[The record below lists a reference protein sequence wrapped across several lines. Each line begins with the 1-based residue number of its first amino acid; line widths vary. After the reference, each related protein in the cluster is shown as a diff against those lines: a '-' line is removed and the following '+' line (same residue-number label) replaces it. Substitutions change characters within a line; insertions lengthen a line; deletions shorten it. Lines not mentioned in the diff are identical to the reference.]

1 MARLKASPIF
11 GPSVLDN
18 AAFAGPDPYDFG
30 TAVFGAC
37 GDAPRPPFL
46 LDDQFTGALYALNSA
61 CAALPCPHARQKGG
75 QWRARVQMPSCFP
88 AIDLRT
94 TQPCPSLLPIIMTSR
109 LGR

>member
-1 MARLKASPIF
+1 MARLKASSIF
-11 GPSVLDN
+11 GPAVLDN

-46 LDDQFTGALYALNSA
+46 LHDQFAGALYALDSA

-75 QWRARVQMPSCFP
+75 QWRARVQLPSCFP
-88 AIDLRT
+88 AIAEWR
-94 TQPCPSLLPIIMTSR
+94 TQPCPSLLPIIKTSR

>member
-1 MARLKASPIF
+1 MARLKASSIF
-11 GPSVLDN
+11 GPAVLDN

-46 LDDQFTGALYALNSA
+46 LHDEFAGALYALDSA

-75 QWRARVQMPSCFP
+75 QWRARVQMEWVRPGIP
-88 AIDLRT
+88 KWTA
-94 TQPCPSLLPIIMTSR
+94 QACPSLLPIIKTSR

>member
-1 MARLKASPIF
+1 MARLKASSIF
-11 GPSVLDN
+11 GPAVLDN

-46 LDDQFTGALYALNSA
+46 LHDQFAGALYALDSV
-61 CAALPCPHARQKGG
+61 CAALPCPHAHQKGG
-75 QWRARVQMPSCFP
+75 LWRARVQMERGRPGI
-88 AIDLRT
+88 AKWT
-94 TQPCPSLLPIIMTSR
+94 AQTCPSLLPIIKTSR

>member
-46 LDDQFTGALYALNSA
+46 LHDEFTSALYALDSA

-75 QWRARVQMPSCFP
+75 QWRARVQLPVCFP
-88 AIDLRT
+88 AIAKWT
-94 TQPCPSLLPIIMTSR
+94 TQPCPSLLPIIMTPN

>member
-46 LDDQFTGALYALNSA
+46 LHDQFAGALYALDSV

-88 AIDLRT
+88 AFDFRT
-94 TQPCPSLLPIIMTSR
+94 TQPCPSLLPIIMTPN